1 MSDRTGSIFALPE
14 QTPSEAPWAESEV
27 PWAESE
33 VPWGEAE
40 VPWGE
45 AEAPWAESEV
55 PWAESEAPWGE
66 AEAPWAETEG
76 LRHDVSADHEAEVL
90 PPDERRVVADTLA
103 VPHRWV
109 CSIDVHYP
117 GGVLARGSGVL
128 IGPRQVL
135 TAAHVIYRKDGA
147 APQAVHVAPA
157 RNGRTGTSGVVEPV
171 GRIKAVA
178 YSVPGAFLRTMS
190 VASRFD
196 IGLITLEQDAS
207 GLPVPGQ
214 RGLGPLGY
222 WGSRESGAKTVLRA
236 LDPAFLAGKPVHV
249 CGYPGDWCGRT
260 RLDPQIGCRAA
271 DQATAQLMHHG
282 LAAFPA
288 TLPGL
293 LLHTAD
299 TYKGQSGSPVW
310 MQFNDGSRYLV
321 GIHVGAHLVHD
332 KTTGRPVPVAA
343 NKAVHLSA
351 DVLALVRSWMP

>member
-14 QTPSEAPWAESEV
+14 QAASEAPWPEAEGSWPASEV
-27 PWAESE
+27 PWS
-33 VPWGEAE
+33 EAE
-40 VPWGE
+40 VPWSE
-45 AEAPWAESEV
+45 AE
-55 PWAESEAPWGE
+55 G
-66 AEAPWAETEG
+66 PWAETEG
-76 LRHDVSADHEAEVL
+76 PWQETEGLWHDVGANHEAEVL
-90 PPDERRVVADTLA
+90 PPDERRLVPDTIA

-135 TAAHVIYRKDGA
+135 TAAHVIYRKDGT

-157 RNGRTGTSGVVEPV
+157 RNGRTATSGVVEPV

-178 YSVPGAFLRTMS
+178 YSVPGAFLRTMRI
-190 VASRFD
+190 ASRFD
-196 IGLITLEQDAS
+196 IGLITLERDAS
-207 GLPVPGQ
+207 ALPVPAQGG
-214 RGLGPLGY
+214 RRPLGY

-236 LDPAFLAGKPVHV
+236 LDPTFLAGKPVYV

-260 RLDPQIGCRAA
+260 RLDARIGCRAE
-271 DQATAQLMHHG
+271 DQATAQLVHHG

-288 TLPGL
+288 GLPGL

-299 TYKGQSGSPVW
+299 TYEGQSGSPVW

-321 GIHVGAHLVHD
+321 GIHVGAHVVVD
-332 KTTGRPVPVAA
+332 GTTGHRLPVTA